1 MFEERLAAS
10 LFWEFMFWVTA
21 AFLLIPFPFKLGALV
36 MGRDKRPIAA
46 VTEELVNALFHA
58 FGLIAFW
65 GYVHNDNSAANPVLW
80 YGWLVIAIL
89 WSFIALF
96 KSAKI
101 DYAVSQIGSKATKVL
116 ALVGILLFLP
126 MYIAVFEYA
135 WID

>member
-1 MFEERLAAS
+1 MFEERFAAS
-10 LFWEFMFWVTA
+10 MFWVVMFWVTA
-21 AFLLIPFPFKLGALV
+21 AFLLMPFPFKLGALV

-46 VTEELVNALFHA
+46 VTEELANTLFHA
-58 FGLIAFW
+58 FGLLAFW
-65 GYVHNDNSAANPVLW
+65 GYVYNDNSAANPVLW
-80 YGWLVIAIL
+80 YGWLVIALL

-116 ALVGILLFLP
+116 ALVGILFFLP

-135 WID
+135 AIS